1 MMYLS
6 IFYIYST
13 TSSNYSMD
21 VLTKGIFDVH
31 FRVLVQHD
39 DGLVWFLILT
49 IGTFGR
55 ISKM

>member
-1 MMYLS
+1 MSMMYLS

-31 FRVLVQHD
+31 FKVLVQHD
-39 DGLVWFLILT
+39 DGSVWCY
-49 IGTFGR
+49 
-55 ISKM
+55 S